1 MMMMMTIM
9 MTMTMMM
16 TMTPQ
21 GIARIWGYVAAR
33 GRVVLGGPLGT
44 LGEPWEAHLVP
55 PRAPVEFR
63 FQTLT

>member
-1 MMMMMTIM
+1 MMMMIM
-9 MTMTMMM
+9 MTMAMMM

-33 GRVVLGGPLGT
+33 GRVVLGGPLEI

-63 FQTLT
+63 FQTLK

>member
-1 MMMMMTIM
+1 MMMMIM
-9 MTMTMMM
+9 MTMAMMM

-33 GRVVLGGPLGT
+33 GRVVLGGPLET

-63 FQTLT
+63 FQTLK